1 MKKFSVIVKNKNT
14 DEKLVFS
21 FYNLKD
27 AYEFSNVIINTSEY
41 FISIIE
47 TEEIEA

>member
-1 MKKFSVIVKNKNT
+1 MFMKKFSVLVKNAT
-14 DEKLVFS
+14 DDEKFVFD

-27 AYEFSNVIINTSEY
+27 AYEFANIVKNTSEY

-47 TEEIEA
+47 N